1 MKKIKYWKVR
11 VLNKFEIKLIVIM
24 NSVKNE
30 VGRKKDVRSGTRTV
44 LK

>member
-1 MKKIKYWKVR
+1 MRKIKFWKVG

-30 VGRKKDVRSGTRTV
+30 VGRKRDVGSGTCTV